1 MSVTTANVLS
11 ALRDIEGVLGSFLID
26 LDGHMLARDLP
37 PLFNVEALA
46 RSGFHLARLRA
57 ALESAG
63 SGFDSCVA
71 RFGPHLLL
79 LRAAHVNTLCVLC
92 PGGTNL
98 AAVQMST
105 TLIARR
111 LYTPN
116 AATPPAPFSAGSLG
130 AHAFDEEPDAGASGP
145 ARRFRGRSL

>member
-1 MSVTTANVLS
+1 MSISTLEVLA

-26 LDGHMLARDLP
+26 LDGHLLARDVP
-37 PLFNVEALA
+37 PLFNLETLA
-46 RSGFHLARLRA
+46 RSGLHLARLRA

-79 LRAAHVNTLCVLC
+79 LRAAYSTTLCVLC
-92 PGGTNL
+92 PHGTNM
-98 AAVQMST
+98 AAVQMSS
-105 TLIARR
+105 TLVARR
-111 LYTPN
+111 LYGPNPNRPSSPPPARTPLDDPPE
-116 AATPPAPFSAGSLG
+116 AATN
-130 AHAFDEEPDAGASGP
+130 EP